1 MKPTRLMRKTAHARR
16 YRHAMAPKKRK
27 KKNET
32 DDRDAIA
39 QLADMG
45 EDALRR
51 LVDRPTQMVVG
62 TVNGIEKRLQ
72 EIGIRLRAIDPLE
85 SRVAAIEKRLDT
97 LEGRN
102 LATARGPSTPPKRST
117 TRRTRIVVA
126 TKPRQAEHDLGPH
139 NAAGTEGE
147 FERGEAEPSDE
158 RGPAK

>member
-1 MKPTRLMRKTAHARR
+1 
-16 YRHAMAPKKRK
+16 MAPKKKDRK
-27 KKNET
+27 KKET

-72 EIGIRLRAIDPLE
+72 EIGIRLRALDPLE
-85 SRVAAIEKRLDT
+85 SRVAAIEKRLDS

-102 LATARGPSTPPKRST
+102 VATAHAPSTPPKRST

-126 TKPRQAEHDLGPH
+126 TKPKQAEHDLGP
-139 NAAGTEGE
+139 NTAAGTEGE
-147 FERGEAEPSDE
+147 FERSEAEASDE
-158 RGPAK
+158 RGSAK